1 MREKGALSVVFHRV
15 YERAQAGGER
25 VGMGRGGRRRTQVQA
40 EVHAALAEFAA
51 AVEIRLHEELDRSRR
66 TQVAL
71 VEAVNALRTDLTRR
85 DKEFARALTAFGEA
99 LDHTADADRSRTAR
113 AGRAGGRGHRPH
125 EVADRRCGCRRSSPR
140 PPTPSGSSA
149 DASSDAPPPMW
160 RSCSTRSSRTGTAT
174 ARHRRNAPTNG
185 NGNGNGN
192 GDHTVN
198 GDHVQ
203 CFLDGRWV
211 DGFEVLDVV
220 QDSEIVRYRLRR
232 VSDGSVSRRLFD
244 ADEVRKAP
252 ADEHPTGSAA
262 TATRPEIYWTRS

>member
-1 MREKGALSVVFHRV
+1 MA
-15 YERAQAGGER
+15 
-25 VGMGRGGRRRTQVQA
+25 RGGRRRAQVQA

-99 LDHTADADRSRTAR
+99 LDHTADRIEAERVERAALVDAVIGLTKSLTTTRVPSLVAAAADTERLL
-113 AGRAGGRGHRPH
+113 GGRVIGRPTTDVDLVLD
-125 EVADRRCGCRRSSPR
+125 EIEPNGNGNGQCQRA
-140 PPTPSGSSA
+140 
-149 DASSDAPPPMW
+149 
-160 RSCSTRSSRTGTAT
+160 TAT
-174 ARHRRNAPTNG
+174 APTRTR
-185 NGNGNGN
+185 NGNGN

-252 ADEHPTGSAA
+252 ADEHPTGKSAKA
-262 TATRPEIYWTRS
+262 PRPEIYWTRS